1 MSVASSIKNVHLVRR
16 PFWFCCCCCS
26 SSSGSTGIISAVAAS
41 VSLLL
46 DVVVV
51 VVVVVVVGGPD
62 DASSSVVGR
71 FPTVSLLGEEGV
83 PIVALSFDTD
93 SLAEKFSQSAVM
105 VSPSAASKSVI
116 VSFPG
121 PQSKESAPPR
131 SVNVSSPLSPKNS
144 SSRPSED
151 PTSVSSPLPP

>member
-1 MSVASSIKNVHLVRR
+1 MTVVSSIKNVLLIPR
-16 PFWFCCCCCS
+16 PCCCCCS
-26 SSSGSTGIISAVAAS
+26 SSSGSTGIISAVVVAAS

-51 VVVVVVVGGPD
+51 VVVVGGPD
-62 DASSSVVGR
+62 DTSSSVVR
-71 FPTVSLLGEEGV
+71 IFPTVSLLGEGGL
-83 PIVALSFDTD
+83 PIVELSFNTD
-93 SLAEKFSQSAVM
+93 SLDEKFSQSAVL

-131 SVNVSSPLSPKNS
+131 PVNVSSPLSPKNS

>member
-1 MSVASSIKNVHLVRR
+1 MTVVSSIKNVLLIPR
-16 PFWFCCCCCS
+16 PCCCCCS
-26 SSSGSTGIISAVAAS
+26 SSSGSTGIISAVAVAAS

-46 DVVVV
+46 DV

-62 DASSSVVGR
+62 DASSSVVR
-71 FPTVSLLGEEGV
+71 IFPTASLLGEGGL
-83 PIVALSFDTD
+83 PIVALSFNTD
-93 SLAEKFSQSAVM
+93 SLDEKFSQSAVL
-105 VSPSAASKSVI
+105 VSPSAASKSDI

-131 SVNVSSPLSPKNS
+131 PVNVSSPLSPKNS

>member
-1 MSVASSIKNVHLVRR
+1 MTVVSSIKNVLLIPR
-16 PFWFCCCCCS
+16 PCCCCCS
-26 SSSGSTGIISAVAAS
+26 SSSGSTGIISAVAVAAS

-51 VVVVVVVGGPD
+51 VVVVVVGGPD
-62 DASSSVVGR
+62 DASSSVVR
-71 FPTVSLLGEEGV
+71 IFPTVSLLGEGGL
-83 PIVALSFDTD
+83 PIVALSFNTD
-93 SLAEKFSQSAVM
+93 SLDEKFSQSAVLM
-105 VSPSAASKSVI
+105 SPSAASKSVI

-131 SVNVSSPLSPKNS
+131 PVNVSSPLSPKNS

>member
-1 MSVASSIKNVHLVRR
+1 MTVVSSIKNVLLIPR
-16 PFWFCCCCCS
+16 PCCCCCS
-26 SSSGSTGIISAVAAS
+26 SSSGSTGIISAVAVAAS

-51 VVVVVVVGGPD
+51 VVVVVDGPD
-62 DASSSVVGR
+62 DASSSVVR
-71 FPTVSLLGEEGV
+71 IFPTVSLLGEGGL
-83 PIVALSFDTD
+83 PIVALSFNTD
-93 SLAEKFSQSAVM
+93 SLDEKFSQSAVL

-131 SVNVSSPLSPKNS
+131 PVNVSSPLSPKNS

>member
-1 MSVASSIKNVHLVRR
+1 MTVVSSIKNVLLIPR
-16 PFWFCCCCCS
+16 PCCCCCS
-26 SSSGSTGIISAVAAS
+26 SSSGSTGIISAVAVAAS

-46 DVVVV
+46 DVV

-62 DASSSVVGR
+62 DASSSVVGK
-71 FPTVSLLGEEGV
+71 FPTLSLPGEDGV
-83 PIVALSFDTD
+83 PIVALSFDAD
-93 SLAEKFSQSAVM
+93 SLDEKFSQSAVL

-131 SVNVSSPLSPKNS
+131 PVNVSSPLSPKNS